1 MHKIVTVL
9 LALLLVAVPI
19 MAQDD
24 SEDVPLTLPIGFDR
38 LVEESISQRA
48 FYDWWT
54 IDLQENDEIRIE
66 MTASD
71 GLVPLVGVLTEQRD
85 LVARSDAEEQP
96 VANGVVELTFTAE
109 TDGEY
114 TIIATREGNDAGTST
129 GTYTLYVELL
139 ARIPARENDRIP
151 VEFRCNEDVATTAL
165 YFQPMDE
172 FDALP
177 EPLIGD
183 PNTRLRIT
191 AIGIGDFEPMILL
204 QVADREEDQSCVD
217 VSPITAEGFG
227 YRALGLQSDG
237 EIPIGH
243 IVQSSISMDELDWA
257 DFGIE
262 VLIGSRDG
270 QPGHFIVS
278 VEGLAISNRRDT
290 DLIPIRRGPMARNTP
305 ISVYMIATSLRF
317 DPLLSLS
324 DVDETLYASCDDAGL
339 GDCADMPSGETLSFS
354 MSYPDGVAETMT
366 GTRFDAGVMLFPDFL
381 DVQELILQSR
391 SNSTHGT
398 YALMFVGELP
408 AP

>member
-9 LALLLVAVPI
+9 LALLIVAVPI

-24 SEDVPLTLPIGFDR
+24 SEDVPLTLPIEFDR

-66 MTASD
+66 MTAHE
-71 GLVPLVGVLTEQRD
+71 GLVPLIGVLNEQRD
-85 LVARSDAEEQP
+85 LLARSDSDAQP
-96 VANGVVELTFTAE
+96 EANGVAELTFTAE
-109 TDGEY
+109 ADGEY

-151 VEFRCNEDVATTAL
+151 VEFRCNDDIATTAL
-165 YFQPMDE
+165 FFQPIDE
-172 FDALP
+172 FNPLQ
-177 EPLIGD
+177 EPLTGD
-183 PNTRLRIT
+183 PNARLRIT

-204 QVADREEDQSCVD
+204 QVTDREEDQSCID
-217 VSPITAEGFG
+217 VSPITAEGFA
-227 YRALGLQSDG
+227 YQALGMRSDG
-237 EIPIGH
+237 DIPVDH

-257 DFGIE
+257 DYSLD

-270 QPGHFIVS
+270 QPGHFIVF
-278 VEGLAISNRRDT
+278 VEGLAIGDRRDT

-317 DPLLSLS
+317 DPVLQLS
-324 DVDETLYASCDDAGL
+324 DSEETRRFDCDDAGL

-354 MSYPDGVAETMT
+354 MSYPDGVAETIT
-366 GTRFDAGVMLFPDFL
+366 GTRFDAGAMLFPDFL
-381 DVQELILQSR
+381 DVQELMLQSR

-398 YALMFVGELP
+398 YALMFIGELP